1 MNLARRTW
9 ALSALALTLV
19 LGACSTPNDLA
30 SPTLEPQFGSE
41 DNDYGID
48 MAVAPGGLIYLL
60 SYEEEEYVSDYDGY
74 SYGIPNMYLSRYDNN
89 GNLLWK
95 INIHDWNYD
104 YGYYYSAPSVFTGS
118 NGYAY
123 VVASAEDYE
132 GDAYM
137 YVDAFDAS
145 GKAVKRYYAGCYYDA
160 RAAVDGNGYVFIA
173 CNGSVAKYSPAGSQL
188 WKRSVTVGTP
198 AAVTVSGSNVFVTGP
213 KGVSRIASSNGN
225 IAWTK
230 SGAGKDIIAFG
241 SSVYVRYLNT
251 VRKLDSSGRQLW
263 SKAQSGLN
271 SMVVADMT
279 TDKYG
284 NIYLAGKYSV
294 NSPDRNAFTRK
305 LNTSGTTL
313 YTKTFGTS
321 VYDDARGI
329 ATYLGDGIY
338 VTGATQGALAHPYKG
353 GENDGYISKLNSSGS
368 PVWTR

>member
-1 MNLARRTW
+1 MISIRRTW
-9 ALSALALTLV
+9 ALSALALTLL

-48 MAVAPGGLIYLL
+48 VAVSPGGLVYLL
-60 SYEEEEYVSDYDGY
+60 SYEEAYSG
-74 SYGIPNMYLSRYDNN
+74 SYGGNSYLSRYDNN
-89 GNLLWK
+89 GNLIWK
-95 INIHDWNYD
+95 KDIHDAND
-104 YGYYYSAPSVFTGS
+104 YYSYYEYAAQGVFS
-118 NGYAY
+118 DAKGYVY
-123 VVASAEDYE
+123 VIASYEDYD
-132 GDAYM
+132 GYNHS
-137 YVDAFDAS
+137 YVHAFNSS
-145 GKAVKRYYAGCYYDA
+145 GRSVMQYYPYCYDDA
-160 RAAVDGNGYVFIA
+160 RATVDGNGYVFIA
-173 CNGSVAKYSPAGSQL
+173 CGGSVGKYSPAGSQI
-188 WKRSVTVGTP
+188 WKRSITVGTP

-251 VRKLDSSGRQLW
+251 VRKLDSSGKQLW

-338 VTGATQGALAHPYKG
+338 VTGATQGALAHPYMG
-353 GENDGYISKLNSSGS
+353 GENDGYISKLNSTGS